1 MNPPPPDGLLTCEDA
16 HRAIHKR
23 CDGLPAAESGSLLD
37 AHLAACKACRQ
48 YSETL
53 ATIQKVL
60 GSLPAVPFPDQA
72 LESVWD
78 RTIRHAEQKAARARW
93 SMPARGLGLAA
104 MIALSVLGSRLL
116 FRLRPAEPSLSQE
129 ELARLAAETRLVFE
143 LTNTA
148 LRHVENAA
156 IDGVIVEGITPA
168 LKRIQ
173 VSWIRTTEDQ
183 PGRTGT

>member
-1 MNPPPPDGLLTCEDA
+1 MNSPPPDETFTCEDA

-23 CDGLPAAESGSLLD
+23 CDGIREDGSGALLD
-37 AHLAACKACRQ
+37 AHLAACEACRQ

-53 ATIQKVL
+53 ATIQKALV
-60 GSLPAVPFPDQA
+60 SLPEVPFPDHA
-72 LESVWD
+72 LETVWD
-78 RTIRHAEQKAARARW
+78 RTIRHAEPKAARARW
-93 SMPARGLGLAA
+93 PVPAKSLALAA
-104 MIALSVLGSRLL
+104 VIALSVLGSRLL
-116 FRLRPAEPSLSQE
+116 FRPAEPSLSQE

-173 VSWIRTTEDQ
+173 VSWIQSTEDQ
-183 PGRTGT
+183 SGRTGT